1 MKYRLNIIVV
11 LALTLGVFL
20 LSSAEAQVT
29 RIKVGYSSI
38 GVGQSLV
45 WVARDAGLFKENGL
59 DVQLI
64 FIGSSSIVTQAVIAG
79 DVPIAIMA
87 GSTAIGSQLAGADL
101 VIAASTKKDPAQA
114 FLVTAKGISQPSQL
128 KGKKLAVSR
137 LGASSDFILRVILKK
152 IGLIPEKDV
161 AIIQVGSS
169 PVRMAALANGVADGT
184 ALTFEEMMIA
194 KKMGFNVMLN
204 IMDFGVESLNS
215 DVVTTRRYIRESRE
229 TVQRFIKGM
238 IKGVSFY
245 AANKKFSMDVIARYT
260 KSTDMEK
267 IEYGYD
273 YVTKIFLKKPYTP
286 IKGIQ
291 LALEEIGERN
301 PAARTANPEQFI
313 DMSIVKELDQSG
325 YIDALYK

>member
-1 MKYRLNIIVV
+1 MKCRLSAII
-11 LALTLGVFL
+11 LLTLSGCFL
-20 LSSAEAQVT
+20 CASPAWAQVT
-29 RIKVGYSSI
+29 KIKVGYSSI

-45 WVARDAGLFKENGL
+45 WVAKEAGLFKENGL
-59 DVQLI
+59 DLQLI

-79 DVPIAIMA
+79 DVPIAIMS
-87 GSTAIGSQLAGADL
+87 GSTAINSQLRGSRPRDRGEHQKGPGPGVSGHRERNFSACAAQGEKAGGE
-101 VIAASTKKDPAQA
+101 PA
-114 FLVTAKGISQPSQL
+114 G
-128 KGKKLAVSR
+128 
-137 LGASSDFILRVILKK
+137 RVIGFYPQGDSQE
-152 IGLIPEKDV
+152 IGLVPDKDV

-184 ALTFEEMMIA
+184 ALTFEEMMVA
-194 KKMGFNVMLN
+194 KKMGFNVLMNL
-204 IMDFGVESLNS
+204 MDFGVEALNS
-215 DVVTTRRYIRESRE
+215 DVVTTRRFIRESRD

-238 IKGVSFY
+238 IKGVSFF

-273 YVTKIFLKKPYTP
+273 FVAKTFLKKPYTP
-286 IKGIQ
+286 IKGVQ

-301 PAARTANPEQFI
+301 PVAKTANPEQFI
-313 DMSIVKELDQSG
+313 DMSMVKELDQSG